1 MLSTHSH
8 LDQTQ
13 GPTASVNS
21 KEMGRLFHETAQATA
36 TLVWRNNDEQSQ
48 QLLIIYYSQV
58 EDEWVNQLPTGWTEF
73 FISLKNIGL
82 GEILLSK
89 YIRLLPLCL
98 QKVVKNSM

>member
-36 TLVWRNNDEQSQ
+36 TLALRNNDELSQ
-48 QLLIIYYSQV
+48 QLLIIYYSQ
-58 EDEWVNQLPTGWTEF
+58 
-73 FISLKNIGL
+73 
-82 GEILLSK
+82 
-89 YIRLLPLCL
+89 IRD
-98 QKVVKNSM
+98 Q